1 MNNNINNTEMKE
13 WSEYLELKI
22 NFTIWFIH
30 FYKRWSHIF
39 SNTFPPKKPWN
50 YTFPIALM
58 QKIIYCTYTSI
69 CYPGKQLVLDKSSF
83 KRFSIFNFVHWLA
96 WTGLWGN
103 LVTRNPWVNVLALA
117 DSFQHTIF
125 KKISMQRKQTL
136 I

>member
-1 MNNNINNTEMKE
+1 MNNNINNTKMKE

-39 SNTFPPKKPWN
+39 FQHFPPKKPCN

-83 KRFSIFNFVHWLA
+83 KRFSIFNFVYWLTC
-96 WTGLWGN
+96 TGLWGN
-103 LVTRNPWVNVLALA
+103 LVTSYPWVTVLALA